1 MEVLTLAIREGPD
14 VPDATSLAEFACP
27 DLTTFCRLDELG
39 LDVTGHML
47 RHHFATSLLEAGVDS
62 RIVQTLM
69 RHRSLATTARYMK
82 VFEVQQREALDKLPA
97 VWDGPL

>member
-1 MEVLTLAIREGPD
+1 VISRA
-14 VPDATSLAEFACP
+14 FA
-27 DLTTFCRLDELG
+27 RHG

-97 VWDGPL
+97 VWEGPL